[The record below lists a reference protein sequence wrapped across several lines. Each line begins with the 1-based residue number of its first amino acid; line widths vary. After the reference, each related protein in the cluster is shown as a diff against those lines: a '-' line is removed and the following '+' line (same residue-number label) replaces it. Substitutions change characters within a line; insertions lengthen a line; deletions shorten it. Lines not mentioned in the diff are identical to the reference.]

1 MGLNRLT
8 DRIYYLEHEPETDRP
23 MLAYIRGIN
32 GLWPLMRDIRLLMWQ
47 ILQGHENRA
56 FEKSQILL

>member
-23 MLAYIRGIN
+23 MLAYIRGDKWSLAIDA
-32 GLWPLMRDIRLLMWQ
+32 GYSSSHVADFY
-47 ILQGHENRA
+47 RA
-56 FEKSQILL
+56 IEAEH